1 MNTNI
6 LRITFAA
13 IFIFTMPQLGAM
25 NWPTRDAALIRNFGW
40 NNMGSPV
47 LGMVFSGGTEVLAA
61 EAGEIIF
68 SRRPGDTASRLPSPL
83 GLWTAVDHG
92 DGLISIYSR
101 YREHIHG
108 ELVHGEEIRRS
119 THIERQEPVAISGIS
134 GWSNRTGFYF
144 MLFDRRERRW
154 INPAMLITP
163 VHNTQPFQILG
174 IHLVNAQGTQLS
186 GAQLLNL
193 TQGRYRITVATT
205 DNIDRAANNFLAPS
219 RIIGSI
225 NGIEVGSLNL
235 ESIFA
240 RDGILMMQRNGL
252 VPTQQIYSPFPA
264 FEVADVFLSRGRA
277 SLEIIIQ
284 DMAGNTRRA
293 LTQMIIN

>member
-1 MNTNI
+1 MNINI
-6 LRITFAA
+6 LRVTFAA
-13 IFIFTMPQLGAM
+13 IFIFTMPQLWAM

-40 NNMGSPV
+40 NDMGNPV
-47 LGMVFSGGTEVLAA
+47 LGMVFSGGTDVLAV

-83 GLWTAVDHG
+83 GSWTAIDHG

-101 YREHIHG
+101 YREFVYEEETPRSIH
-108 ELVHGEEIRRS
+108 V
-119 THIERQEPVAISGIS
+119 ERQEPVARSGIS
-134 GWSNRTGFYF
+134 GWSNREGFYF
-144 MLFDRRERRW
+144 MLFDRRERSW

-163 VHNTQPFQILG
+163 VHHTQPFQILG
-174 IHLVNAQGTQLS
+174 IHLVNAQGVQLS

-205 DNIDRAANNFLAPS
+205 DNVDRIANNFLAPY

-252 VPTQQIYSPFPA
+252 VPTRQIYSPFPA